1 MVIADRVP
9 LEFERMIPFRL
20 MDCVAVRTAT
30 VPVNGVEATAVAD
43 STPFVIVRL
52 APTLIPPSVDVD
64 AVGNV

>member
-9 LEFERMIPFRL
+9 LEFERTIPFRSIKL
-20 MDCVAVRTAT
+20 VAVKTAT

-43 STPFVIVRL
+43 STPFVIVKL